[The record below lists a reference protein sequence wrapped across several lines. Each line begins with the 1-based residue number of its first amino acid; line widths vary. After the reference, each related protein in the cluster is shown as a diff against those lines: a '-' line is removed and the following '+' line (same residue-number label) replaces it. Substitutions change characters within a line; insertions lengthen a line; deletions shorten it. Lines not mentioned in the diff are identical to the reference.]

1 MQETEKWTKNHF
13 TFYILGEVSDW
24 MRYMQIL
31 QEPRKILHNKS
42 TKQTQNRVLYYR
54 DTENSCNFNRPLSYC
69 LYLIFLTFTSN
80 LPMEC

>member
-31 QEPRKILHNKS
+31 QEPGKILHNKS
-42 TKQTQNRVLYYR
+42 TKQTQNRVL
-54 DTENSCNFNRPLSYC
+54 
-69 LYLIFLTFTSN
+69 
-80 LPMEC
+80 